1 MSFEIPRYTAR
12 TQRTNEMPGK
22 RFDVR
27 KNAEPFIRAELR
39 KGEVQTS
46 LLQQAGEF
54 AAQRLEMLATTEYNN
69 AAVRIEDG
77 MRQALSDFQR
87 DNDVRN
93 IIDGK
98 NKWSQRMKTL
108 RSDVISGIDTPS
120 VRKKIGHQF
129 DLNEV
134 TTRYSLKAVVDKKII
149 ALDALALK
157 SRFDQTR
164 LKLGVLNGSNAAYQK
179 EFQLLEQGYKPGV
192 KNGRYNPET
201 TSQNVLQLKRDIAT
215 DVVSEYVTQNPHR
228 AFELMFK
235 LEELADLSM
244 GEIIPDNK
252 TIQLDAGGDYAV
264 FTLANIPAE
273 EAQEILMDAFDQ
285 ANKLSSFLDGLDEKQ
300 DKERIANI
308 KLLKNSYQRLTNAFE
323 PDDVLTMEDMLPA
336 EMQVKEIR
344 DFFEANPQG
353 ELTAAEARQMLVNGL
368 YERNGVDEAFQNA
381 IDKDNENKTKSNSE
395 KPRVTEDFALRTLM
409 AASVTGDLTY
419 DLVDQY
425 ADQLSQPDFKT
436 FYNIVTAAETAKE
449 LEQKGLLT
457 KEAKRVSDTFKAAI
471 TLAQSRYQFIE
482 LGSDDSAFAT
492 SSRAAFFKVKE
503 RLVQLQ
509 LDSYKEGAEP
519 LTVAKIDEELQAGF
533 KENEQLYFDDVKA
546 NFDSYVMTNQSAT
559 TITAKGHIFT
569 RSPNMEQE
577 LKDWWATLLPSDR
590 ANAYLL
596 AEYNRVMSR
605 LRMFMK
611 SGAFDAPTPEQ

>member
-1 MSFEIPRYTAR
+1 MKIPTFTAR
-12 TQRTNEMPGK
+12 TQRTNDMPGK
-22 RFDVR
+22 RFNVR
-27 KNAEPFIRAELR
+27 KNAEPFVRAELQ
-39 KGEVQTS
+39 KGQAQIA
-46 LLQQAGEF
+46 LLDQASEF
-54 AAQRLEMLATTEYNN
+54 SAQRLEMLATTEYNN
-69 AAVRIEDG
+69 AAVKIEEN
-77 MRQALSDFQR
+77 MRKALSDFQK

-108 RSDVISGIDTPS
+108 RSDVISSIETPS

-134 TTRYSLKAVVDKKII
+134 TSRFSLKSVVDKKII
-149 ALDALALK
+149 ALDSLALK
-157 SRFDQTR
+157 TRFDQTR
-164 LKLGVLNGSNAAYQK
+164 FKLGVLNGSNAAYLQ
-179 EFQLLEQGYKPGV
+179 EFEKLKLGYAPGV

-201 TSQNVLQLKRDIAT
+201 TSAAVLQLKRDIAT
-215 DVVSEYVTQNPHR
+215 DVVSEYVTGNPYR
-228 AFELMFK
+228 AFDLMFK

-244 GEIIPDNK
+244 GEIIPNDK
-252 TIQLDAGGDYAV
+252 LIQLDAGGDYAA
-264 FTLANIPAE
+264 FTLANIPAK
-273 EAQEILMDAFDQ
+273 EAQKVLEDAFDK
-285 ANKLSSFLDGLDEKQ
+285 ANKFSSFLDGLEDKK
-300 DKERIANI
+300 DKERIADI
-308 KLLKNSYQRLTNAFE
+308 ASLQKSYQRLTNSLE
-323 PDDVLTMEDMLPA
+323 PSDKLGINDMLPV
-336 EMQVKEIR
+336 EMKVKEIR

-353 ELTAAEARQMLVNGL
+353 ELTAAQARQMLVDDL
-368 YERNGVDEAFQNA
+368 YLRGGVGEAFQNA
-381 IDKDNENKTKSNSE
+381 IDKDNEDKTKSNDG
-395 KPRVTEDFALRTLM
+395 KPRVTKDYALRTLM

-425 ADQLSQPDFKT
+425 ADQLSQPDFKS
-436 FYNIVTAAETAKE
+436 FYNMVTADETAKE
-449 LEQKGLLT
+449 AEQKGLLT

-482 LGSDDSAFAT
+482 LGSDDSGFAT

-503 RLVQLQ
+503 RLTQLQ

-559 TITAKGHIFT
+559 TITGKGHLFT
-569 RSPNMEQE
+569 RSPNMVQE
-577 LKDWWATLLPSDR
+577 LEEWWGTLTPTQR
-590 ANAYLL
+590 ANGFLL

-605 LRMFMK
+605 LRMFVK
-611 SGAFDAPTPEQ
+611 SGAFDAPTPEQPQ

>member
-1 MSFEIPRYTAR
+1 MEIPRYTAR
-12 TQRTNEMPGK
+12 TQRTNDMPGK

-39 KGEVQTS
+39 KGEVQTA

-69 AAVRIEDG
+69 AAVKIEDG

-108 RSDVISGIDTPS
+108 RSDVISGIDTPA

-134 TTRYSLKAVVDKKII
+134 TSRYSLKSVVDKKII

-157 SRFDQTR
+157 SRFDQSR

-179 EFQLLEQGYKPGV
+179 EFQLLEEGYKPGV

-201 TSQNVLQLKRDIAT
+201 TSAAVLQLKRDIAT
-215 DVVSEYVTQNPHR
+215 DVVSEFVTQNPYR

-244 GEIIPDNK
+244 GEIIPDDK
-252 TIQLDAGGDYAV
+252 IIQLDAGGDYAV

-381 IDKDNENKTKSNSE
+381 IDKDNEDKTKTNDG
-395 KPRVTEDFALRTLM
+395 KPRVTKDSALREILNAQADGTLT
-409 AASVTGDLTY
+409 SE
-419 DLVDQY
+419 LVNSFFND
-425 ADQLSQPDFKT
+425 LSQSDFKT
-436 FYNIVTAAETAKE
+436 FMNAAFAEKTRQEAANSGKQTAQEKLVDEYFDSALK
-449 LEQKGLLT
+449 
-457 KEAKRVSDTFKAAI
+457 
-471 TLAQSRYQFIE
+471 LARSKYQYDA
-482 LGSDDSAFAT
+482 LSTDDSSFAT
-492 SSRAAFFKVKE
+492 SSRAAYFKVNEKLY
-503 RLVQLQ
+503 RML
-509 LDSYKEGAEP
+509 LDSKKNGAEP
-519 LTVAKIDEELQAGF
+519 LTVAKIEETLQAGF
-533 KENEQLYFDDVKA
+533 KENEQLYFDDVRA

-559 TITAKGHIFT
+559 TITSKGHLFT
-569 RSPNMEQE
+569 RSPNMVQE
-577 LKDWWATLLPSDR
+577 LEDWWGTLTPTER
-590 ANAYLL
+590 ANGFLL

-611 SGAFDAPTPEQ
+611 SGAFDAPTPEQPQ

>member
-1 MSFEIPRYTAR
+1 MQIPRYTAR

-39 KGEVQTS
+39 KGEVQTA

-69 AAVRIEDG
+69 AAVKIEEG
-77 MRQALSDFQR
+77 MRQALSDFQK

-120 VRKKIGHQF
+120 IRKKIGHEF

-157 SRFDQTR
+157 TRFDQTR
-164 LKLGVLNGSNAAYQK
+164 FTLGVLNGSNAKYLQ
-179 EFQLLEQGYKPGV
+179 EFQKLENGYKQGV

-201 TSQNVLQLKRDIAT
+201 TSAAVLQLKRDIAT
-215 DVVSEYVTQNPHR
+215 DVVSEFVTQNPYR

-244 GEIIPDNK
+244 GEIIPDDK
-252 TIQLDAGGDYAV
+252 IIQLDAGGDYAA

-285 ANKLSSFLDGLDEKQ
+285 ANKLSSFLDGLDEKK
-300 DKERIANI
+300 DKERQADIEI
-308 KLLKNSYQRLTNAFE
+308 LKKSYQRLTNAFE
-323 PDDVLTMEDMLPA
+323 PGDVLNMEDMLPA
-336 EMQVKEIR
+336 EMKVKEIR
-344 DFFEANPQG
+344 DFFEANPQAQ
-353 ELTAAEARQMLVNGL
+353 LPAAQARQMLINDL
-368 YERNGVDEAFQNA
+368 YLRNGVDEAFQNA
-381 IDKDNENKTKSNSE
+381 IDKDNEDKTKSNDT
-395 KPRVTEDFALRTLM
+395 KPRDTKDHALQAIMNAQANGTL
-409 AASVTGDLTY
+409 TNE
-419 DLVDQY
+419 LVNSYFND
-425 ADQLSQPDFKT
+425 LSQSDYKAFMNMV
-436 FYNIVTAAETAKE
+436 FAEEQRQETANSGKQTQQE
-449 LEQKGLLT
+449 
-457 KEAKRVSDTFKAAI
+457 RVINEYFDSALK
-471 TLAQSRYQFIE
+471 LARSKYQYDS
-482 LGSDDSAFAT
+482 LSTDDSSFAT
-492 SSRAAFFKVKE
+492 SSRAAYFKVSEKLF
-503 RLVQLQ
+503 RLL
-509 LDSYKEGAEP
+509 LDSKKNGADP
-519 LTVAKIDEELQAGF
+519 LTVAKIEETLQAGF

-559 TITAKGHIFT
+559 TITAKGHVFT
-569 RSPNMEQE
+569 RSGNMVKE
-577 LKDWWATLLPSDR
+577 LEDWWKTLEPSDR
-590 ANAYLL
+590 SNAFLL

-605 LRMFMK
+605 LRMFTK
-611 SGAFDAPTPEQ
+611 SGAFGEPTQ

>member
-1 MSFEIPRYTAR
+1 MQIPRYTAR
-12 TQRTNEMPGK
+12 VQRTNDMPGK

-27 KNAEPFIRAELR
+27 KNAEPFIRSELR
-39 KGEVQTS
+39 KGEVQTA

-69 AAVRIEDG
+69 AAVKIEDG

-108 RSDVISGIDTPS
+108 RSDVISGIDTPA

-134 TTRYSLKAVVDKKII
+134 TTRYSLKSVVDKKII

-157 SRFDQTR
+157 SRFDQSR
-164 LKLGVLNGSNAAYQK
+164 LKLGVLNGSNAAYLK
-179 EFQLLEQGYKPGV
+179 EFKLLEEGYKPGV

-201 TSQNVLQLKRDIAT
+201 TSAAVLQLKRDIAT
-215 DVVSEYVTQNPHR
+215 DVVSEFVTQNPYR

-244 GEIIPDNK
+244 GEIIPDDK
-252 TIQLDAGGDYAV
+252 IIQLDAGGDYAV

-273 EAQEILMDAFDQ
+273 EAQKILMDAFDE
-285 ANKLSSFLDGLDEKQ
+285 ANKLSSFLDGLEEKQ
-300 DKERIANI
+300 DKERLANI

-344 DFFEANPQG
+344 DFFEADPQN
-353 ELTAAEARQMLVNGL
+353 ELTAAAARQMLVNGL

-381 IDKDNENKTKSNSE
+381 IDKDNEEKTKTNDG
-395 KPRVTEDFALRTLM
+395 KPRVTKDSALREILNAQADGTLT
-409 AASVTGDLTY
+409 SE
-419 DLVDQY
+419 LVNSFFND
-425 ADQLSQPDFKT
+425 LSQSDFKT
-436 FYNIVTAAETAKE
+436 FMNAAFAEETRQEAANSGKQTAQEKLVDEYFDSALK
-449 LEQKGLLT
+449 
-457 KEAKRVSDTFKAAI
+457 
-471 TLAQSRYQFIE
+471 LARSKYQYDA
-482 LGSDDSAFAT
+482 LSTDDSSFAT
-492 SSRAAFFKVKE
+492 SSRAAYFKVNEKLY
-503 RLVQLQ
+503 RML
-509 LDSYKEGAEP
+509 LDSKKNGAEP
-519 LTVAKIDEELQAGF
+519 LTVAKIEETLQAGF
-533 KENEQLYFDDVKA
+533 KENEQLYFDDVRA

-559 TITAKGHIFT
+559 TITGKGHIFT
-569 RSPNMEQE
+569 RSPNMVQE
-577 LKDWWATLLPSDR
+577 LEDWWGTLTEDQR
-590 ANAYLL
+590 ANGFLL

-611 SGAFDAPTPEQ
+611 SGAFGEPTQ

>member
-1 MSFEIPRYTAR
+1 MQIPRYTAR
-12 TQRTNEMPGK
+12 TQRSNEMPGK
-22 RFDVR
+22 RFNVR
-27 KNAEPFIRAELR
+27 KNAEPFVRAELA
-39 KGEVQTS
+39 KGEAQTA

-69 AAVRIEDG
+69 AAIKIEDG
-77 MRQALSDFQR
+77 MRQALSDFQK

-98 NKWSQRMKTL
+98 NKWSQRMKKL
-108 RSDVISGIDTPS
+108 RSDVISGIDAPS

-134 TTRYSLKAVVDKKII
+134 TTRYTLKGVVDKKII

-157 SRFDQTR
+157 SRFDRSR
-164 LKLGVLNGSNAAYQK
+164 LKLGVLNGSNAAYLK

-201 TSQNVLQLKRDIAT
+201 TSAAVLQLKRDIAT
-215 DVVSEYVTQNPHR
+215 DVVSEFVTQNPYR

-244 GEIIPDNK
+244 GEIIPDDK
-252 TIQLDAGGDYAV
+252 IIQLDAGGDYAV

-285 ANKLSSFLDGLDEKQ
+285 ANKLSSFLDGLEEK
-300 DKERIANI
+300 DNKARIADI
-308 KLLKNSYQRLTNAFE
+308 ASLQKSYQRLTNSLE
-323 PDDVLTMEDMLPA
+323 PDEELGVEDMLPI
-336 EMQVKEIR
+336 ELKVKTIN

-353 ELTAAEARQMLVNGL
+353 KLTATEARQLLVDDL
-368 YERNGVDEAFQNA
+368 YLRGGVDEAFQNA
-381 IDKDNENKTKSNSE
+381 MDRDNEDKTKSNDT
-395 KPRVTEDFALRTLM
+395 KPRVTKDNALQAIMNAQANGTL
-409 AASVTGDLTY
+409 TNE
-419 DLVDQY
+419 LVNSYFID
-425 ADQLSQPDFKT
+425 LSQSDYKT
-436 FYNIVTAAETAKE
+436 FMNMVFAEEQREETANS
-449 LEQKGLLT
+449 G
-457 KEAKRVSDTFKAAI
+457 KRTQQEKVIDEYFDSALK
-471 TLAQSRYQFIE
+471 LARSKYQYDS
-482 LGSDDSAFAT
+482 LSTDDSSFAT
-492 SSRAAFFKVKE
+492 SSRAAYFKVSEKLF
-503 RLVQLQ
+503 RTL
-509 LDSYKEGAEP
+509 LDSKKNGADA
-519 LTVAKIDEELQAGF
+519 LTVEKIEETLQAGF

-559 TITAKGHIFT
+559 TITGKGHLFT
-569 RSPNMEQE
+569 RSPNMVQE
-577 LKDWWATLLPSDR
+577 LEDWWGTLTPTER
-590 ANAYLL
+590 ANGFLL

-611 SGAFDAPTPEQ
+611 SGAFGEPTQ

>member
-1 MSFEIPRYTAR
+1 MEIPRYTAR

-77 MRQALSDFQR
+77 MRQALSDFQN

-108 RSDVISGIDTPS
+108 RSDVISGIDTPA

-134 TTRYSLKAVVDKKII
+134 TTRYSLKSVVDKKII

-157 SRFDQTR
+157 SRFDRSR
-164 LKLGVLNGSNAAYQK
+164 LKLGVLNGSNAAYLK

-201 TSQNVLQLKRDIAT
+201 TSAAVLQLKRDIAT
-215 DVVSEYVTQNPHR
+215 DVVSEFVTQNPYR

-244 GEIIPDNK
+244 GEIIPDDK
-252 TIQLDAGGDYAV
+252 IIQLDAGGDYAV

-285 ANKLSSFLDGLDEKQ
+285 ANKLSSFLDGLDEKK
-300 DKERIANI
+300 DKEEQADIAV
-308 KLLKNSYQRLTNAFE
+308 LQRSYQRLTNALE
-323 PDDVLTMEDMLPA
+323 PDEELGVEDMLPD
-336 EMQVKEIR
+336 ELKVKDIR

-353 ELTAAEARQMLVNGL
+353 KLTAAEARQMLVNDL
-368 YERNGVDEAFQNA
+368 YEKNGVDEAFQNV
-381 IDKDNENKTKSNSE
+381 IDKDNEDKTKSNDT
-395 KPRVTEDFALRTLM
+395 KPRVTKDHALRAILNAQADGTLTDELVNSYADELSQSDYKTFM
-409 AASVTGDLTY
+409 NAAFAEVTRQEAAKSGKQTAEEK
-419 DLVDQY
+419 LVDEYFDSALKLARSKYQY
-425 ADQLSQPDFKT
+425 DALS
-436 FYNIVTAAETAKE
+436 A
-449 LEQKGLLT
+449 
-457 KEAKRVSDTFKAAI
+457 
-471 TLAQSRYQFIE
+471 
-482 LGSDDSAFAT
+482 DDSSFAT
-492 SSRAAFFKVKE
+492 SSRAAYFKVNEKLY
-503 RLVQLQ
+503 RMF
-509 LDSYKEGAEP
+509 LDSKKNDAEP
-519 LTVAKIDEELQAGF
+519 LTVAKIEETLQAGF

-559 TITAKGHIFT
+559 TITGKGHLFT
-569 RSPNMEQE
+569 RSPNMVQE
-577 LKDWWATLLPSDR
+577 LEEWWGTLEPSDR
-590 ANAYLL
+590 SNAYLL

-611 SGAFDAPTPEQ
+611 SGAFAAPTPEQPQ

>member
-1 MSFEIPRYTAR
+1 MQIPRYTAR
-12 TQRTNEMPGK
+12 VQRTNEMPGK

-27 KNAEPFIRAELR
+27 KNAEPFIRAELA
-39 KGEVQTS
+39 KGEVQTT

-54 AAQRLEMLATTEYNN
+54 AAQRLEMIATTEYNN
-69 AAVRIEDG
+69 AAVKIEEN
-77 MRQALSDFQR
+77 MRQALSDFQK

-134 TTRYSLKAVVDKKII
+134 TTRYSLKSVVDKKII

-157 SRFDQTR
+157 TRFDQTR
-164 LKLGVLNGSNAAYQK
+164 FKLGVLNGSNATYEK
-179 EFQLLEQGYKPGV
+179 ELKLLEQGYAPGV

-201 TSQNVLQLKRDIAT
+201 TSAAVLQLKRDIAT
-215 DVVSEYVTQNPHR
+215 DVVSEFVTQNPYR

-244 GEIIPDNK
+244 GEIIPNDK
-252 TIQLDAGGDYAV
+252 LIQLDAGGDYAA
-264 FTLANIPAE
+264 FTLANIPAA
-273 EAQEILMDAFDQ
+273 EAQEILEDAFDQ
-285 ANKLSSFLDGLDEKQ
+285 ANKFSSFLDGLEDKKQ
-300 DKERIANI
+300 KERIADI
-308 KLLKNSYQRLTNAFE
+308 ASLQKSYQRLTNALE
-323 PDDVLTMEDMLPA
+323 PDEELGVEDMLPA
-336 EMQVKEIR
+336 EMKVKQIR

-353 ELTAAEARQMLVNGL
+353 KLTAAEARQMLVNGL

-381 IDKDNENKTKSNSE
+381 MDKDNEDKTKSNDG
-395 KPRVTEDFALRTLM
+395 KPRVTKDNALRAIMNAQADGTL
-409 AASVTGDLTY
+409 TD
-419 DLVDQY
+419 DLVNSYFND
-425 ADQLSQPDFKT
+425 LSQSDFKT
-436 FYNIVTAAETAKE
+436 FMNAAFAEATREEAANSGKQTAEEKQVDEYFDSALK
-449 LEQKGLLT
+449 
-457 KEAKRVSDTFKAAI
+457 
-471 TLAQSRYQFIE
+471 LARSKYQYDA
-482 LGSDDSAFAT
+482 LSTDDSSFAT
-492 SSRAAFFKVKE
+492 SSRAAYFKVNEKLY
-503 RLVQLQ
+503 RML
-509 LDSYKEGAEP
+509 LDSKKNGAEP
-519 LTVAKIDEELQAGF
+519 LTVAKIEETLQAGF

-559 TITAKGHIFT
+559 TITGKGHIFT
-569 RSPNMEQE
+569 RSPNMVQE
-577 LKDWWATLLPSDR
+577 LEDWWGTLTPTQR
-590 ANAYLL
+590 GNGFLL

-611 SGAFDAPTPEQ
+611 SGAFGEQTQ

>member
-1 MSFEIPRYTAR
+1 MEIPRYTAR

-22 RFDVR
+22 RFNVR

-39 KGEVQTS
+39 KGEAQTA

-69 AAVRIEDG
+69 AAVKIEDG

-157 SRFDQTR
+157 TRFDQTR
-164 LKLGVLNGSNAAYQK
+164 FKLGVLNGSNAQYLK
-179 EFQLLEQGYKPGV
+179 EFQLLEEGYKPGV
-192 KNGRYNPET
+192 KNGRYDPET
-201 TSQNVLQLKRDIAT
+201 TSAAVLQLKRDIAT
-215 DVVSEYVTQNPHR
+215 DVVSEFVTQNPYR

-244 GEIIPDNK
+244 GEIIPDDK
-252 TIQLDAGGDYAV
+252 IIQLDAGGDYAA

-285 ANKLSSFLDGLDEKQ
+285 ANKLSSFLDGLDEKK
-300 DKERIANI
+300 DKERQADIEI
-308 KLLKNSYQRLTNAFE
+308 LKKSYQRLTNAFE
-323 PDDVLTMEDMLPA
+323 PGDVLNMEDMLPA
-336 EMQVKEIR
+336 EMKVKEIR
-344 DFFEANPQG
+344 DFFEANPQAQ
-353 ELTAAEARQMLVNGL
+353 LPAAQARQMLINDL
-368 YERNGVDEAFQNA
+368 YLRNGVDEAFQNA
-381 IDKDNENKTKSNSE
+381 IDKDNEDKTKSNDT
-395 KPRVTEDFALRTLM
+395 KPRVTKDNALRAILNAQADGTL
-409 AASVTGDLTY
+409 TPE
-419 DLVDQY
+419 LVNSYFND
-425 ADQLSQPDFKT
+425 LSQSDFKT
-436 FYNIVTAAETAKE
+436 FMNAAFAEVTRQEEANSGKQTAEEKLVDE
-449 LEQKGLLT
+449 YFDSSLK
-457 KEAKRVSDTFKAAI
+457 
-471 TLAQSRYQFIE
+471 LARSKYQYDA
-482 LGSDDSAFAT
+482 LSTDDSSFAT
-492 SSRAAFFKVKE
+492 SSRAAYFKVHEKLY
-503 RLVQLQ
+503 RML
-509 LDSYKEGAEP
+509 LDSKKNGAEP
-519 LTVAKIDEELQAGF
+519 LTVAKIEETLQAGF
-533 KENEQLYFDDVKA
+533 KENEQLYFDDVRA

-559 TITAKGHIFT
+559 TITGKGHVFT
-569 RSPNMEQE
+569 RSPNMVKE
-577 LKDWWATLLPSDR
+577 LEDWWKTLTPTER
-590 ANAYLL
+590 ANGFLL

-611 SGAFDAPTPEQ
+611 SGAYGEPTQ

>member
-1 MSFEIPRYTAR
+1 MQIPRYTAR

-39 KGEVQTS
+39 KGEVQTA

-69 AAVRIEDG
+69 AAVKIEEG
-77 MRQALSDFQR
+77 MRQALSDFQK

-120 VRKKIGHQF
+120 IRKKIGHEF

-157 SRFDQTR
+157 TRFDQTR
-164 LKLGVLNGSNAAYQK
+164 FTLGVLNGSNAKYLQ
-179 EFQLLEQGYKPGV
+179 EFQKLENGYKQGV

-201 TSQNVLQLKRDIAT
+201 TSAAVLQLKRDIAT
-215 DVVSEYVTQNPHR
+215 DVVSEFVTQNPYR

-244 GEIIPDNK
+244 GEIIPDDK
-252 TIQLDAGGDYAV
+252 IIQLDAGGDYAA

-285 ANKLSSFLDGLDEKQ
+285 ANKLSSFLDGLDEKK
-300 DKERIANI
+300 DKERQADIEI
-308 KLLKNSYQRLTNAFE
+308 LKKSYQRLTNAFE
-323 PDDVLTMEDMLPA
+323 PGDVLNMEDMLPA
-336 EMQVKEIR
+336 EMKVKEIR
-344 DFFEANPQG
+344 DFFEANPQAQ
-353 ELTAAEARQMLVNGL
+353 LPAAQARQMLINDL
-368 YERNGVDEAFQNA
+368 YLRNGVDEAFQNA
-381 IDKDNENKTKSNSE
+381 IDKDNEDKTKSNDT
-395 KPRVTEDFALRTLM
+395 KPRDTKDHALQAIMNAQANGTL
-409 AASVTGDLTY
+409 TNE
-419 DLVDQY
+419 LVNSYFND
-425 ADQLSQPDFKT
+425 LSQSDYKAFMNMV
-436 FYNIVTAAETAKE
+436 FAEEQRQETANSGKQTQQE
-449 LEQKGLLT
+449 
-457 KEAKRVSDTFKAAI
+457 RVINEYFDSALK
-471 TLAQSRYQFIE
+471 LARSKYQYDS
-482 LGSDDSAFAT
+482 LSTDDSSFAT
-492 SSRAAFFKVKE
+492 SSRAAYFKVSEKLF
-503 RLVQLQ
+503 RLL
-509 LDSYKEGAEP
+509 LDSKKNGATP
-519 LTVAKIDEELQAGF
+519 LTVAKIEETLQAGF

-559 TITAKGHIFT
+559 TITAKGHVFT
-569 RSPNMEQE
+569 RSGNMVKE
-577 LKDWWATLLPSDR
+577 LEDWWKTLEPSDR
-590 ANAYLL
+590 SNAFLL

-605 LRMFMK
+605 LRMFTK
-611 SGAFDAPTPEQ
+611 SGAFGEPTQ

>member
-1 MSFEIPRYTAR
+1 MRIPTYTAR
-12 TQRTNEMPGK
+12 TQRSNEMPGK
-22 RFDVR
+22 RFNVR
-27 KNAEPFIRAELR
+27 KNAEPFVRAELA
-39 KGEVQTS
+39 KGEAQTA

-69 AAVRIEDG
+69 AAIKIEDG
-77 MRQALSDFQR
+77 MRQALSDFQK

-98 NKWSQRMKTL
+98 NKWSQRMKKL
-108 RSDVISGIDTPS
+108 RSDVISGIDAPS

-134 TTRYSLKAVVDKKII
+134 TTRYTLKGVVDKKII

-157 SRFDQTR
+157 SRFDRSR
-164 LKLGVLNGSNAAYQK
+164 LKLGVLNGSNAAYLK

-201 TSQNVLQLKRDIAT
+201 TSAAVLQLKRDIAT
-215 DVVSEYVTQNPHR
+215 DVVSEFVTQNPYR

-244 GEIIPDNK
+244 GEIIPDDK
-252 TIQLDAGGDYAV
+252 IIQLDAGGDYAV

-285 ANKLSSFLDGLDEKQ
+285 ANKLSSFLDGLEEK
-300 DKERIANI
+300 DNKARIADI
-308 KLLKNSYQRLTNAFE
+308 ASLQKSYQRLTNSLE
-323 PDDVLTMEDMLPA
+323 PDEELGVEDMLPI
-336 EMQVKEIR
+336 ELKVKTIN

-353 ELTAAEARQMLVNGL
+353 KLTATEARQLLVDDL
-368 YERNGVDEAFQNA
+368 YLRGGVDEAFQNA
-381 IDKDNENKTKSNSE
+381 MDRDNEDKTKSNDT
-395 KPRVTEDFALRTLM
+395 KPRVTKDNALQAIMNAQANGTL
-409 AASVTGDLTY
+409 TNE
-419 DLVDQY
+419 LVNSYFID
-425 ADQLSQPDFKT
+425 LSQSDYKT
-436 FYNIVTAAETAKE
+436 FMNMVFAEEQREETANS
-449 LEQKGLLT
+449 G
-457 KEAKRVSDTFKAAI
+457 KRTQQEKVIDEYFDSALK
-471 TLAQSRYQFIE
+471 LARSKYQYDS
-482 LGSDDSAFAT
+482 LSTDDSSFAT
-492 SSRAAFFKVKE
+492 SSRAAYFKVSEKLF
-503 RLVQLQ
+503 RTL
-509 LDSYKEGAEP
+509 LDSKKNGADA
-519 LTVAKIDEELQAGF
+519 LTVEKIEETLQAGF

-559 TITAKGHIFT
+559 TITGKGHLFT
-569 RSPNMEQE
+569 RSPNMVQE
-577 LKDWWATLLPSDR
+577 LEDWWGTLTPTER
-590 ANAYLL
+590 ANGFLL

-611 SGAFDAPTPEQ
+611 SGAFGEPTQ

>member
-192 KNGRYNPET
+192 K
-201 TSQNVLQLKRDIAT
+201 
-215 DVVSEYVTQNPHR
+215 
-228 AFELMFK
+228 M
-235 LEELADLSM
+235 
-244 GEIIPDNK
+244 
-252 TIQLDAGGDYAV
+252 
-264 FTLANIPAE
+264 
-273 EAQEILMDAFDQ
+273 
-285 ANKLSSFLDGLDEKQ
+285 
-300 DKERIANI
+300 
-308 KLLKNSYQRLTNAFE
+308 
-323 PDDVLTMEDMLPA
+323 
-336 EMQVKEIR
+336 
-344 DFFEANPQG
+344 
-353 ELTAAEARQMLVNGL
+353 
-368 YERNGVDEAFQNA
+368 
-381 IDKDNENKTKSNSE
+381 
-395 KPRVTEDFALRTLM
+395 
-409 AASVTGDLTY
+409 
-419 DLVDQY
+419 
-425 ADQLSQPDFKT
+425 
-436 FYNIVTAAETAKE
+436 FYN
-449 LEQKGLLT
+449 
-457 KEAKRVSDTFKAAI
+457 
-471 TLAQSRYQFIE
+471 
-482 LGSDDSAFAT
+482 
-492 SSRAAFFKVKE
+492 
-503 RLVQLQ
+503 
-509 LDSYKEGAEP
+509 
-519 LTVAKIDEELQAGF
+519 
-533 KENEQLYFDDVKA
+533 
-546 NFDSYVMTNQSAT
+546 
-559 TITAKGHIFT
+559 
-569 RSPNMEQE
+569 
-577 LKDWWATLLPSDR
+577 
-590 ANAYLL
+590 
-596 AEYNRVMSR
+596 
-605 LRMFMK
+605 
-611 SGAFDAPTPEQ
+611 